1 MDSNFNWDAISAIS
15 TAFAALVALALG
27 AIPPLLSRFKE
38 RRLATERTYNRLKTV
53 QLVVKKYRY
62 YNVQEVIQD
71 GYTQYQYDTNNAKGM
86 TININLYEE
95 ANQLNELSENLGSGA
110 KSEVKRAVDLLIRI
124 SSGFP
129 FHQEDWDRLEAL
141 IKQSIEELEQQ
152 L

>member
-15 TAFAALVALALG
+15 TAFAALVALGLG
-27 AIPPLLSRFKE
+27 AIPPFLSRSKE
-38 RRLATERTYNRLKTV
+38 RKLATQRTYNRLKTV
-53 QLVVKKYRY
+53 QLIVKKYRY

-71 GYTQYQYDTNNAKGM
+71 GYTQYQYDTNNVKGM

-110 KSEVKRAVDLLIRI
+110 KSKVKLAVDLLVGI

-129 FHQEDWDRLEAL
+129 FPQEDWDRLEAL